1 MINNIDD
8 VEYVEMDA
16 SELLNVDFSL
26 VEEDSSNTLR
36 WNNERTKFI
45 IKYTEGSR
53 PDFIP
58 SGVISL
64 KRESFKV
71 RMKAEGDWDAEI
83 NL

>member
-36 WNNERTKFI
+36 WKMIEDKDE
-45 IKYTEGSR
+45 K
-53 PDFIP
+53 
-58 SGVISL
+58 
-64 KRESFKV
+64 
-71 RMKAEGDWDAEI
+71 
-83 NL
+83 

>member
-45 IKYTEGSR
+45 IK
-53 PDFIP
+53 
-58 SGVISL
+58 
-64 KRESFKV
+64 
-71 RMKAEGDWDAEI
+71 
-83 NL
+83 